1 MRAIKRYIKQLS
13 QLESMRKKLK
23 ILLTSSSLFMLAG
36 GLFGP
41 LYAVFV
47 EDIGGDLLTAG
58 SAYAAFSVAAG
69 ILIFLISRWED
80 RVKHQEKLIIA
91 GYVLSCLGYLGYIF
105 VQSPFQLFA
114 IQIVFGVGEA
124 IGTPA
129 YDGLYSRFLDKG
141 KFISEW
147 GVWESLYYIIAG
159 ISAAIGGLLASLYGF
174 RFLFIVMFIVS
185 MIGLAVSTSLVSLER
200 SRKSKRS
207 RGKSRIKR

>member
-1 MRAIKRYIKQLS
+1 MQAIKRYIKQLS

-129 YDGLYSRFLDKG
+129 YDGLYSSSWRRESSSQNG
-141 KFISEW
+141 GYGSPCIISSQASQLQSEVCSQAYTDS
-147 GVWESLYYIIAG
+147 GFSSL
-159 ISAAIGGLLASLYGF
+159 SCSLF
-174 RFLFIVMFIVS
+174 R
-185 MIGLAVSTSLVSLER
+185 
-200 SRKSKRS
+200 
-207 RGKSRIKR
+207 